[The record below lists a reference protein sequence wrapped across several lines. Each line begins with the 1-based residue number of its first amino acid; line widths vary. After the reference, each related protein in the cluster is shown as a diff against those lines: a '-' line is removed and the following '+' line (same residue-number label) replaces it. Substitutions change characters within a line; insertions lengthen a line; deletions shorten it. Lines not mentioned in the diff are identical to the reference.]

1 MIGMT
6 DDQRF
11 GNAVLTPGQVASLRH
26 RFKQGESLTN
36 LEIEKL
42 LDTAD
47 FALGEL
53 EHILKQG

>member
-1 MIGMT
+1 MT

-11 GNAVLTPGQVASLRH
+11 GNAILTPGQVASLRY
-26 RFKQGESLTN
+26 RFKQGESLSN

-42 LDTAD
+42 LETAD
-47 FALGEL
+47 FALEEL